1 MSNKKNIF
9 LNLIFIFLFFS
20 LGYFALK
27 SETKNELN
35 IYSGRKSHLIEP
47 LINEFE
53 KNNKIK
59 INLTTG
65 KSDEFIERLKL
76 EGINSQADILLT
88 TDVARLSRAKN
99 NNLFKKVNSR
109 ILKKNI
115 PSIYTSKDND
125 WFGLSVRAR
134 PIIYSKER
142 VN

>member
-53 KNNKIK
+53 SHMTHRAILDDVFDKIK
-59 INLTTG
+59 EIM
-65 KSDEFIERLKL
+65 
-76 EGINSQADILLT
+76 
-88 TDVARLSRAKN
+88 
-99 NNLFKKVNSR
+99 
-109 ILKKNI
+109 
-115 PSIYTSKDND
+115 
-125 WFGLSVRAR
+125 
-134 PIIYSKER
+134 
-142 VN
+142 

>member
-53 KNNKIK
+53 KK
-59 INLTTG
+59 
-65 KSDEFIERLKL
+65 
-76 EGINSQADILLT
+76 
-88 TDVARLSRAKN
+88 
-99 NNLFKKVNSR
+99 
-109 ILKKNI
+109 
-115 PSIYTSKDND
+115 
-125 WFGLSVRAR
+125 
-134 PIIYSKER
+134 
-142 VN
+142 